1 MAVSGRAPQV
11 PGRVSQ
17 SVFDGSRLRAVLL
30 VDLQEGAQQRF
41 LDAYERM
48 CAQVASVPGHISD
61 QLCQSIENP
70 SQWLITSEWES
81 APPFLAW
88 VNSEEHL
95 ETVRPLR
102 ACVRTMRPLRFGILR
117 ETRGG
122 GHAAAA
128 PGGQT
133 PRPPVR
139 LGDGTVHHAL
149 TYTVRPGSESK
160 VAEILSAF
168 DPPDPDVDDA
178 TRLLRTSVFLHGDRV
193 VQTVEVRGDLSAA
206 LGHAIGRPEVR
217 AVEEA
222 LAPHLERERDLGD
235 PQSARVFLT
244 RAAMPAV
251 HRAASGGPKSPRAR
265 RHALYYPAREGRGTD
280 LARLIARRDES
291 AANDPHDPVRAVT
304 VFQRDDIVV
313 RMVEV
318 EAEPD
323 SVPVRVLGLGEPGA
337 LTEAAGLLDLEALG
351 LDRPPAG
358 ERDLLRL
365 LAHAGMRLVTDRR
378 APHS

>member
-1 MAVSGRAPQV
+1 MAVSDRAPQV

-122 GHAAAA
+122 HTAAA
-128 PGGQT
+128 PGGER

-160 VAEILSAF
+160 VAEILSGFA
-168 DPPDPDVDDA
+168 PPGPGVDDA
-178 TRLLRTSVFLHGDRV
+178 TRLLRTSVFLYGNRV

-251 HRAASGGPKSPRAR
+251 HRTASGGPGSPRAR
-265 RHALYYPAREGRGTD
+265 RHALCYPAREGRGTD
-280 LARLIARRDES
+280 LARLIARQEET
-291 AANDPHDPVRAVT
+291 AADDPHDPVRAVT

-313 RMVEV
+313 RMVEAD
-318 EAEPD
+318 AEPD
-323 SVPVRVLGLGEPGA
+323 SAPARVLGLGEPGA
-337 LTEAAGLLDLEALG
+337 LTEAAGLLDLGALG
-351 LDRPPAG
+351 LDHPPAD

-365 LAHAGMRLVTDRR
+365 LAHAGMRLLADRR